1 MSDVVDAPRKAA
13 VRRQTAETTISVE
26 LDLDG
31 QGRWQIETGV
41 TLFDH
46 FLAQLARHGL
56 FDLNISATGDDQ
68 HHLVEDVGLCLGR
81 AFDQALGERRGIVR
95 MGHAIV
101 PMDESLALVAV
112 DISGRGYAVI
122 DTALEAPVG
131 GIEAD
136 MVRHCLH
143 SLAQEAR
150 FNLHVQILKGSNDHH
165 RAEAAFKSL
174 ARALKAATRFD
185 DRLGG
190 TVPSTKGTI
199 G

>member
-1 MSDVVDAPRKAA
+1 MSDVGTPRKAA
-13 VRRQTAETTISVE
+13 VFRKTSETTVSVE

-31 QGRWQIETGV
+31 QGGWQVTTGV

-56 FDLNISATGDDQ
+56 FDLKISATGDDQ

-81 AFDQALGERRGIVR
+81 AFDQALEGRQGIVR
-95 MGHAIV
+95 MGHAVV

-122 DTALEAPVG
+122 DSALEAPVG

-136 MVRHCLH
+136 MVRHFLH
-143 SLAQEAR
+143 SLAQEAK

-165 RAEAAFKSL
+165 RAEATFKSL
-174 ARALKAATRFD
+174 ARALKAATRFEN
-185 DRLGG
+185 RLGG
-190 TVPSTKGTI
+190 TIPSTKGTI

>member
-1 MSDVVDAPRKAA
+1 MPDVAPGPRRAT
-13 VRRQTAETTISVE
+13 VRRETAETNISVE

-31 QGRWQIETGV
+31 QGQWQIDTGV
-41 TLFDH
+41 HLFDH

-56 FDLNISATGDDQ
+56 FDINISATGDDQ
-68 HHLVEDVGLCLGR
+68 HHLMEDVGLCLGR

-95 MGHAIV
+95 MGHAVV

-122 DTALEAPVG
+122 DAALEVAMG

-136 MVRHCLH
+136 MLRHCLH
-143 SLAQEAR
+143 SLAQEAK

-165 RAEAAFKSL
+165 RAEAAFKAL
-174 ARALKAATRFD
+174 ARALKAATRYD
-185 DRLGG
+185 ERLGG
-190 TVPSTKGTI
+190 GVPSTKGTI

>member
-1 MSDVVDAPRKAA
+1 MSDVDAPRKAA
-13 VRRQTAETTISVE
+13 VRRHTAETTISVE

-112 DISGRGYAVI
+112 DTDGN
-122 DTALEAPVG
+122 DTAVPVEPG
-131 GIEAD
+131 LRAGRA
-136 MVRHCLH
+136 
-143 SLAQEAR
+143 AR
-150 FNLHVQILKGSNDHH
+150 LSVEKDVCVSC
-165 RAEAAFKSL
+165 
-174 ARALKAATRFD
+174 
-185 DRLGG
+185 
-190 TVPSTKGTI
+190 
-199 G
+199 